1 MPRPRSILALSGIA
15 VFLVAPTLAA
25 QGGSAPA
32 ADSTSVPASAR
43 AAIDS
48 VNAAWLPALQRKDAA
63 AIADAYADDGVLVAA
78 TGETDRGR
86 AAVERVMREA
96 AERVGTVLGGKLV
109 QDGITRAGALIYE
122 WGHAELEIARPG
134 AVPARVTGR
143 YLTVWRQDGDGRWRI
158 IRNLSLP

>member
-15 VFLVAPTLAA
+15 VFLVAPTLAGQA
-25 QGGSAPA
+25 GSAPA
-32 ADSTSVPASAR
+32 ADSTSVPARAR

-48 VNAAWLPALQRKDAA
+48 VNAAWLPALQRKDGA

-86 AAVERVMREA
+86 VAIERVMREA

-109 QDGITRAGALIYE
+109 QDGITRAGPLIYE

-134 AVPARVTGR
+134 AAPARVTGR